1 MMRAA
6 LVVVAL
12 VVSAGCGSRSPAQP
26 LANVQQTLAD
36 RLPQTIHWH
45 DGGADDAAAAEA
57 VRELLTHELT
67 ADDAVQI
74 ALLNDASLQA
84 VYSELGVRQ
93 ADLVQAGLLSN
104 PVFAGELKFS
114 SAGTVVEMSLVQSF
128 LSILQIP
135 LRKRLA
141 ALDLAAAEARVAAAV
156 IDRAADVRIGFY
168 DAQAATQALELR
180 QSIAEATAASALL
193 AERLHAAGNI
203 TDLDLAS
210 ERALAQEAKLDLGSA
225 ELRVIA
231 TRERLTVLMGLWG
244 ADTEWRAVSRLE
256 EIAETEAIDAVEQKA
271 VAASLELLRLRHEVD
286 LAGQTWRATRPLLF
300 ADAEVGVAAE
310 RETDGEWGV
319 GPALSIPVPLFDAG
333 RPAVD
338 SAIARFR
345 GAHHRYT
352 AAAVAI
358 RSMARTARA
367 RVMATAAQARYVR
380 EVLLPTRQTVT
391 TESQKQFNAM
401 TISGF
406 QLLDA
411 KREEIEA
418 GERYLAVLRDH
429 WVARARL
436 EQLLDGGMPAMDL
449 GMDPPASD
457 SSDGRAQH

>member
-1 MMRAA
+1 MRAA
-6 LVVVAL
+6 LVVIAL
-12 VVSAGCGSRSPAQP
+12 VASAGCGSRSPAQP
-26 LANVQQTLAD
+26 LDNVKQTLAD
-36 RLPQTIHWH
+36 RLPQTIHWN
-45 DGGADDAAAAEA
+45 DGGAEDAAAAEA
-57 VRELLTHELT
+57 VRELLMHELT

-84 VYSELGVRQ
+84 VYTELGVRQ

-104 PVFAGELKFS
+104 PVFAGELRFS
-114 SAGTVVEMSLVQSF
+114 SAGTAVEMSLVQNF
-128 LSILQIP
+128 ISILQIP

-156 IDRAADVRIGFY
+156 IDRAADARIGFY

-225 ELRVIA
+225 ELRLIE
-231 TRERLTVLMGLWG
+231 TRERLTVQMGLWG
-244 ADTEWRAVSRLE
+244 ADTEWRAVSRLD
-256 EIAETEAIDAVEQKA
+256 EIAETEAIDAVEQRA
-271 VAASLELLRLRHEVD
+271 VAASLELLRLRHEID
-286 LAGQTWRATRPLLF
+286 LAGQTWRATRPLL

-319 GPALSIPVPLFDAG
+319 GPALSIPVPLFDTG

-338 SAIARFR
+338 SAIARYR

-352 AAAVAI
+352 SAAVAI